1 MKKVLIADDEKH
13 VCQEIKYII
22 ENEEDVKIVKICST
36 GTEAIEQISR
46 LQPDIVFLDIDMP
59 GLNGIEIGYYL
70 KNLRQQPYI
79 IYITA
84 HDKFAVEAFRV
95 GAQGYILKPF
105 SEEDVREQLGRALES
120 LDSRA
125 RTKEKGEIIPK
136 TKLPLEDNGKFR
148 LVEQSDI
155 LLAYANDRAVYVRIN
170 GEDIMV
176 NFLLSQLEAYFRAD
190 LFVRCHRNYI
200 INVTKVKEVI
210 PWFNGA
216 YVLVMEDASR
226 IPVSR
231 ANVRLIRKIF
241 CL

>member
-1 MKKVLIADDEKH
+1 MKKILIADDEKH

-22 ENEEDVKIVKICST
+22 ESEDNVKIVKICST
-36 GTEAIEQISR
+36 GTEALEQISR
-46 LQPDIVFLDIDMP
+46 LQPDIIFLDIDMP

-95 GAQGYILKPF
+95 GAKGYILKPF
-105 SEEDVREQLGRALES
+105 SEEDVREQLGRAFEFH
-120 LDSRA
+120 DSRA
-125 RTKEKGEIIPK
+125 KTKEKGEAIPK

-176 NFLLSQLEAYFRAD
+176 NFLLSQLEAYFRPD
-190 LFVRCHRNYI
+190 LFIRCHRNYI

-216 YVLVMEDASR
+216 YVLVMEDASK

-231 ANVRLIRKIF
+231 ANVRLVRKIF